1 MYDLMPPHDLD
12 AELKLIGG
20 ILNDKDQYMLV
31 ESILPAGAET
41 FYNLRHQALYKA
53 IERILK
59 EDKPL
64 ELSLVTTEANKVNQD
79 ITIADVYKA
88 ESAIPTGELCEYYSS
103 VISELFAKRKVMEAC
118 KIALT
123 NIKDNDVIETVGTL
137 EKSITEASAKGKQ
150 LYADNMSD
158 IALSWWERYIDTE
171 GETGDRIYTGWRDLD
186 KYLAIVP
193 GTHMMVAARTSQGKT
208 SFAINLAT
216 NVAKQGKRPII
227 FTMEQTKE
235 SVATCYVA
243 QIAGVDRFRA
253 MTGTMFPHDK
263 KKVSDTAYVWGSNEI
278 NNIGIYDKPC
288 NAQAIRH
295 KIIMERQRNPVDM
308 VIIDFLHNMKPP
320 TGYSSEGHEWLR
332 ETTTQLEHIAV
343 ELRVPIITLA
353 QVNRK
358 VEGRDDKRPNLS
370 DIREAGEDNVDIA
383 LFIYR
388 DEYYNKDSRDKGIA
402 EIIIAKNRHGKTGMV
417 KLKFIDY
424 STAFKDLDAEV
435 AEIDLLATKPYIEPP
450 EKQGSMWY
458 ESM

>member
-1 MYDLMPPHDLD
+1 M
-12 AELKLIGG
+12 ENI
-20 ILNDKDQYMLV
+20 IKD
-31 ESILPAGAET
+31 
-41 FYNLRHQALYKA
+41 
-53 IERILK
+53 
-59 EDKPL
+59 DKPL
-64 ELSLVTTEANKVNQD
+64 EFSLLTTEANKINKD
-79 ITIADVYKA
+79 ITIADIYKA
-88 ESAIPTGELCEYYSS
+88 ANATPTGQLCEYYASH
-103 VISELFAKRKVMEAC
+103 ISELYAKRKVMESC
-118 KIALT
+118 KVALT
-123 NIKDNDVIETVGTL
+123 DLGNKNVVDVVGTL

-150 LYADNMSD
+150 LYADNISD
-158 IALSWWERYIDTE
+158 IALQWWEQYIESE

-186 KYLAIVP
+186 KYLAIMP
-193 GTHMMVAARTSQGKT
+193 GTHIMIAARTSQGKT

-216 NVAKQGKRPII
+216 NVAKQSKRPII

-263 KKVSDTAYVWGSNEI
+263 KKVSDTAYIWGSNEI

-288 NAQAIRH
+288 NAQEIRH

-308 VIIDFLHNMKPP
+308 IIVDFLHNMKRP

-332 ETTTQLEHIAV
+332 ETVMQLEHIAL
-343 ELRVPIITLA
+343 ELKVPIVTLA
-353 QVNRK
+353 QVNRN
-358 VEGRDDKRPNLS
+358 VENREDRRPNLS
-370 DIREAGEDNVDIA
+370 DIREAGEDNIDIA

-388 DEYYNKDSRDKGIA
+388 DEYYNKDSKDKGVA

-417 KLKFIDY
+417 KLKFINY

-435 AEIDLLATKPYIEPP
+435 VEIDSLDTEPCIEPS

-458 ESM
+458 ENM